1 ITLTATITP
10 SNTTLGLPSPS
21 GTVTFKDGATTLG
34 TGGVSGGTATLAV
47 SSLVAGSHNITAH
60 YAGDTN
66 YLLSAST
73 KLVQVVDGL
82 PTTTSVDADLNPS
95 SFGQSVTLTATV
107 TPNSGTGTPSGSVT
121 FKSGTGM
128 LAKVPLNG
136 NTATYSTSTLAVGTK
151 SITAVYS
158 GDTSYA

>member
-1 ITLTATITP
+1 TKTLGTFPLLNGQGSYTTTYATTGTRSITAIYSGDANFIGSTSAVLKQGVNKVSTTTVVVSSENPSNFADSITLTATITP
-10 SNTTLGLPSPS
+10 STTTLGLPSHS

-82 PTTTSVDADLNPS
+82 PTTT
-95 SFGQSVTLTATV
+95 
-107 TPNSGTGTPSGSVT
+107 
-121 FKSGTGM
+121 
-128 LAKVPLNG
+128 
-136 NTATYSTSTLAVGTK
+136 
-151 SITAVYS
+151 
-158 GDTSYA
+158 